1 MSIAEIGM
9 SARPERG
16 RDAARFRDSG
26 EPNRQFL
33 LAANRF
39 YSPYSWDYWRV
50 SLKGLILFTDWVSR
64 PIRSHRA
71 TPAMHDDT
79 IEPFWFP
86 AVGRK
91 KITSAF
97 DGGCLTSDGG
107 VMLLAAAERC
117 IGIAHRRFDCRSAQS
132 AAGDAQ

>member
-33 LAANRF
+33 LAASRF
-39 YSPYSWDYWRV
+39 YSPHSWD
-50 SLKGLILFTDWVSR
+50 SLAGAHKGLLLFTDWVSR
-64 PIRSHRA
+64 PTGSPDH
-71 TPAMHDDT
+71 TEPHPPDDT

-86 AVGRK
+86 AVSRK
-91 KITSAF
+91 KVTGAF
-97 DGGCLTSDGG
+97 DGGRLTSDGG
-107 VMLLAAAERC
+107 VMFWPLPSGVSADPRNPLLVP
-117 IGIAHRRFDCRSAQS
+117 GIRVE
-132 AAGDAQ
+132 